1 MTLNELVIF
10 HMKAFADLYTAI
22 DETTKTNAKVAA
34 LMNYFSIVNEKDAIW
49 CVALLIGKKPKRTI
63 KTAELKSWCIEL
75 AGISEWLFEESYN
88 VVGDL
93 AETIT
98 LILPPSSQR
107 KDFTLHQTME
117 TLMNLDKAE
126 DLQKR
131 MFVQN
136 TWEQLSTSERFVFN
150 KLITG
155 SFRVGVSQQLVIKA
169 LAKQYHLE
177 ENVVSHRLTGKWN
190 PATIT
195 LKELLFADNA
205 NDDHSKPYP
214 FYLAYQ
220 LEQLPEELGD
230 INEWQIERKYDGIR
244 GQIII
249 RDKQLFVWSRGEE
262 LITEKFPEF
271 NVLVSL
277 LPEGTVIDGEILPMK
292 NGKPLPF
299 HVMQT
304 RIGRKNLTKK
314 ILADAP
320 LMMMC
325 YDLLELNGIDQR
337 NEKME
342 NRRKQL
348 EKLLKDAALNNSQLP
363 LVISPVLE
371 CKDWEETKKERSR
384 SREYLCEGLML
395 KRKDS
400 IYEVGRR
407 KGNWWKWKVDA
418 LTVDGVLIYA
428 QKGHGRRANLYTDY
442 TFAIWDGEELVPFTK
457 AYSGLTDKEILQ
469 VDNWIKKNTI
479 DKFGPVR
486 SVKAEQV
493 FEIAFEG
500 IQPSPRHK
508 SGIALRFPRIAR
520 WRTDKSPNEAN
531 TKEDLLQLIESLK
544 VR

>member
-1 MTLNELVIF
+1 
-10 HMKAFADLYTAI
+10 MKKFAELYTAI
-22 DETTKTNAKVAA
+22 DETTKTNAKVDA
-34 LMNYFSIVNEKDAIW
+34 LVHYFSEADEKDAIW

-63 KTAELKSWCIEL
+63 KTAELKSWCMEL
-75 AGISEWLFEESYN
+75 AGIEEWLFEESYH

-98 LILPPSSQR
+98 LALPPSKER
-107 KDFTLHQTME
+107 KDFSLHGTMDKI
-117 TLMNLDKAE
+117 MSLDKVSE
-126 DLQKR
+126 EEKR
-131 MFVQN
+131 EYVQT
-136 TWEQLSTSERFVFN
+136 TWNLLSTPERFVFN
-150 KLITG
+150 KLTTG
-155 SFRVGVSQQLVIKA
+155 SFRIGVSQQLVIKA
-169 LAKQYHLE
+169 LAKQFHLD
-177 ENVVSHRLTGKWN
+177 ENIVSHRLTGKWDPVN
-190 PATIT
+190 VT
-195 LKELLFADNA
+195 LKGLLFSDNK

-220 LEQLPEELGD
+220 LEVPAEELGD
-230 INEWQIERKYDGIR
+230 LNEWQVERKYDGIR

-271 NVLVSL
+271 NSL
-277 LPEGTVIDGEILPMK
+277 LNSLPDGTVIDGEILPMK
-292 NGKPLPF
+292 DGKPLPF

-304 RIGRKNLTKK
+304 RTSRKNLSKK
-314 ILADAP
+314 ILEDAP

-325 YDLLELNGIDQR
+325 YDLLELEYNDLR
-337 NEKME
+337 NESMNMRRTKLENLLSEAYAKM
-342 NRRKQL
+342 
-348 EKLLKDAALNNSQLP
+348 KDLP

-371 CKDWEETKKERSR
+371 CKDWDEVKSERLKA
-384 SREYLCEGLML
+384 RECLCEGLML

-400 IYEVGRR
+400 VYEVGRR

-442 TFAIWDGEELVPFTK
+442 TFAIWDGEQLVPFTK
-457 AYSGLTDKEILQ
+457 AYSGLTDKELLQ

-486 SVKAEQV
+486 SVKAELV

-531 TKEDLLQLIESLK
+531 TKNDLLQLIQSLK
-544 VR
+544 V

>member
-1 MTLNELVIF
+1 MRR
-10 HMKAFADLYTAI
+10 FAELYTAI
-22 DETTKTNAKVAA
+22 DETTKTNAKVDA
-34 LMNYFSIVNEKDAIW
+34 LVHYFSEADEKDAIW

-63 KTAELKSWCIEL
+63 KTSELKIWCMQL
-75 AGISEWLFEESYN
+75 AGIEEWLFEESYH

-98 LILPPSSQR
+98 LALPPSKIT
-107 KDFTLHQTME
+107 KDYSLHETMNK
-117 TLMNLDKAE
+117 LIHLDKITNKE
-126 DLQKR
+126 RKN
-131 MFVQN
+131 FVQD
-136 TWEQLSTSERFVFN
+136 TWQTLSTPERFVFN
-150 KLITG
+150 KLTTG
-155 SFRVGVSQQLVIKA
+155 SFRIGVSQQLVIKA
-169 LAKQYHLE
+169 LAKQYHLD
-177 ENVVSHRLTGKWN
+177 ENIVSHRLTGKWDPVN
-190 PATIT
+190 VT
-195 LKELLFADNA
+195 LKELLFSDNR

-220 LEQLPEELGD
+220 LEVQPEELGD

-271 NVLVSL
+271 NSL
-277 LPEGTVIDGEILPMK
+277 LSVLPDGTVIDGEILPMK

-304 RIGRKNLTKK
+304 RTSRKNLSKK
-314 ILADAP
+314 ILEEAP

-325 YDLLELNGIDQR
+325 YDLLELDGKDLR
-337 NEKME
+337 NETMKE
-342 NRRKQL
+342 RRLQL
-348 EKLLKDAALNNSQLP
+348 ERILSDASTITKEFP
-363 LVISPVLE
+363 LAISPVLE
-371 CKDWEETKKERSR
+371 CKDWQETKEERLR

-428 QKGHGRRANLYTDY
+428 QKGHGRRANLFTDY
-442 TFAIWDGEELVPFTK
+442 TFAIWDGEQLVPFTK
-457 AYSGLTDKEILQ
+457 AYSGLTDKELLQ

-486 SVKAEQV
+486 SVKAELV

-520 WRTDKSPNEAN
+520 WRTDKSPKEAN
-531 TKEDLLQLIESLK
+531 TKNDLLQLIESLK
-544 VR
+544 I